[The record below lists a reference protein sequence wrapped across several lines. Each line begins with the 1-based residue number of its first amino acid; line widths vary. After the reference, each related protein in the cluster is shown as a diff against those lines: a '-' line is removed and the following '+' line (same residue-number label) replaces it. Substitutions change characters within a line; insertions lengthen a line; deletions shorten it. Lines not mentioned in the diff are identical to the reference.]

1 MGVKVKSGLSILNKR
16 TIIDSNDVMS
26 LSVIDQ
32 KEVATKMWG
41 KCSPAARSYLLNCD
55 FIAVAEAAHESAKR
69 EAKKINADA
78 KAAKLRAS
86 EREKAT
92 AL

>member
-1 MGVKVKSGLSILNKR
+1 MGVKMKGGLSVFGKK
-16 TIIDSNDVMS
+16 TIIDSNDVKS
-26 LSVIDQ
+26 LSVTDQ

-55 FIAVAEAAHESAKR
+55 FIAVVQAAKESAKR
-69 EAKKINADA
+69 EARKINE
-78 KAAKLRAS
+78 KAAKLRS
-86 EREKAT
+86 TKREKAA